1 MDRDDKGKAIILF
14 CENSAKVTVPRV
26 TVNEVGIDVCG
37 VEIDAPLHG
46 AESGAQ
52 RLWTGESTRVEFE
65 AYDLE
70 VALFDTLVAK
80 ATHFHRHHFRQF
92 AREIAYMHTR
102 APVDVRRIFVSQKE
116 DFHERP

>member
-1 MDRDDKGKAIILF
+1 M
-14 CENSAKVTVPRV
+14 SVPGV
-26 TVNEVGIDVCG
+26 AMHNVGVDIG
-37 VEIDAPLHG
+37 SVEINASPHR

-52 RLWTGESTRVEFE
+52 WLWTGEVARIHFK
-65 AYDLE
+65 ADDLE
-70 VALFDTLVAK
+70 IAFFKTLVAK